1 MIRAHAAAFCLLL
14 AIGCD
19 GSPAPAPS
27 FDPPSETP
35 SAAPTLSDDQKD
47 LARLAN
53 KVVHTRYDAVYTFEA
68 PATKDTGSLRILA
81 SPPNYRVDITNRGTT
96 SIFLVTR
103 TRTVSCSI
111 TRQNKRSCFLVAR
124 AGEEVPDLFDP
135 GVQHLFSDAV
145 ADLGKN
151 PLSYVVTRAANIRLP
166 GGLPDGFCY
175 DVDRVEPVVGEDPVG
190 FETGRYCFAERG
202 VMVLLAVK
210 TGRITL
216 KKLGPPPVA
225 ALFQPIAPVAALP
238 DLSASPTPKPT

>member
-1 MIRAHAAAFCLLL
+1 MIRPAAVALSLLL
-14 AIGCD
+14 VASCD
-19 GSPAPAPS
+19 GSPSAKP
-27 FDPPSETP
+27 FETPSETP
-35 SAAPTLSDDQKD
+35 SVAPTPTPEQSD

-53 KVVHTRYDAVYTFEA
+53 KVVYNRYDAVYGFEA
-68 PATKDTGSLRILA
+68 PATKDRGSLRILA

-111 TRQNKRSCFLVAR
+111 TALNKRSCFLVAR

-151 PLSYVVTRAANIRLP
+151 PLAYEVTRVANVRLP
-166 GGLPDGFCY
+166 GGLPDGYCF
-175 DVDRVEPVVGEDPVG
+175 DVERAEPVTGEDPVG
-190 FETGRYCFAERG
+190 FESGRYCFAERG

-216 KKLGPPPVA
+216 KKLGTAPKPA
-225 ALFQPIAPVAALP
+225 QFQPIAPVSALP
-238 DLSASPTPKPT
+238 DLTPTPRPTAS